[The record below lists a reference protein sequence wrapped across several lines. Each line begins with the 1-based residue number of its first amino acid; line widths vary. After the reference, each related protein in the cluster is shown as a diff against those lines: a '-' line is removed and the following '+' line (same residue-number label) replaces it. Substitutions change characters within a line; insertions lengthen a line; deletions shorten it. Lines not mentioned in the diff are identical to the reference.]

1 MYLNNKYTNTYNSI
15 VNRASQRI
23 LDGYTETHHIIPRSL
38 GGEDTP
44 DNLVVLTPREHFI
57 CHWLL
62 TKMVDNKR
70 DQWSMINALG
80 FMIWAE
86 NDNQERYKVNAR
98 LYEQLKQ
105 KHSDMKSWAMTG
117 ERNPQYGKKWSE
129 ERKQAFKEQ
138 RAKQAPMSEEARE
151 KIRQSRLGKTWT
163 DEQKKIMG
171 ERRSGQPAWN
181 KGVGHSE
188 ETRRKI
194 SEAMSGKKQDPEVV
208 ARRAASLRGK
218 KRPTKEC
225 PHCGKTSAVNT
236 YARWHGDNC
245 KNNKYNISEA

>member
-38 GGEDTP
+38 GGPDTP
-44 DNLVVLTPREHFI
+44 DNLVVLTPREHFL

-62 TKMVDNKR
+62 TKMVKGKR
-70 DQWSMINALG
+70 KQWSMINALG
-80 FMIWAE
+80 FMMWAE

-129 ERKQAFKEQ
+129 ERKQAFKKI
-138 RAKQAPMSEEARE
+138 RAKQAPMSEEAKE
-151 KIRQSRLGKTWT
+151 KIRQSRLGKTW
-163 DEQKKIMG
+163 DDDYKKRMSDIKKVQNAG
-171 ERRSGQPAWN
+171 ENNPMYG
-181 KGVGHSE
+181 KTHSD

-194 SEAMSGKKQDPEVV
+194 SEAAKGRKFSADTIEK
-208 ARRAASLRGK
+208 RAAKLRGRK
-218 KRPTKEC
+218 KPTKEC

-245 KNNKYNISEA
+245 KHR

>member
-38 GGEDTP
+38 GGPDTP
-44 DNLVVLTPREHFI
+44 DNLVVLTPREHFL

-62 TKMVDNKR
+62 TKMVKGKR
-70 DQWSMINALG
+70 KQWSMINALG
-80 FMIWAE
+80 FMMWAE

-117 ERNPQYGKKWSE
+117 ERNSMYGKNHS
-129 ERKQAFKEQ
+129 KETIDRMKEYQ
-138 RAKQAPMSEEARE
+138 QNRPPMSEETRE

-188 ETRRKI
+188 ETRRKM
-194 SEAMSGKKQDPEVV
+194 SEAAKGRKYSAETIEK
-208 ARRAASLRGK
+208 RAASQRGK

-245 KNNKYNISEA
+245 SSINTV